1 MVPRNRTRIEPTQ
14 DGREGAPWRPRMA
27 DSDERQSNS
36 VMISSEKMSKAGE
49 TLEPGSIQ
57 PSRALGL
64 QTESIPE
71 HPNPNPHSH
80 SHPHSHP
87 HSPPPSTQPLSFY
100 NFNYLGPLPR
110 ESSTG
115 PTLPPSLPPNT
126 PTMASTMA
134 PIPRG
139 AAPKPRPMSL
149 PPTSYSQ
156 SYSSTSSERPRQYVE
171 QPIASAQRHS
181 QRGLEPPKQRTTNR
195 ILGDYTLSKTLG
207 AGSMGKVK
215 LAHHNVTGEKVRVT
229 LLLSFLS
236 TFLLCR
242 NVFFFLLPL
251 FSVLNICRH
260 DHSPNGPSWPMSFSQ
275 FDGVIHGSDCPSAIS
290 LILSSGP

>member
-1 MVPRNRTRIEPTQ
+1 
-14 DGREGAPWRPRMA
+14 
-27 DSDERQSNS
+27 
-36 VMISSEKMSKAGE
+36 MISSERMSKAG
-49 TLEPGSIQ
+49 SIERA
-57 PSRALGL
+57 SRPLGL

-71 HPNPNPHSH
+71 HPHSHSHSHSH
-80 SHPHSHP
+80 SHPHS
-87 HSPPPSTQPLSFY
+87 PPSSTEPLSFY

-110 ESSTG
+110 ESPTG

-156 SYSSTSSERPRQYVE
+156 SYSGTSSERPRQYVE

-229 LLLSFLS
+229 LLSFFVS
-236 TFLLCR
+236 VPATQERIF
-242 NVFFFLLPL
+242 LPL
-251 FSVLNICRH
+251 ALSLGVKHMSPRSLSSSLNC
-260 DHSPNGPSWPMSFSQ
+260 PSWPMSFSQ
-275 FDGVIHGSDCPSAIS
+275 SDGVIHRSDCPSAIS
-290 LILSSGP
+290 LIFSSGP